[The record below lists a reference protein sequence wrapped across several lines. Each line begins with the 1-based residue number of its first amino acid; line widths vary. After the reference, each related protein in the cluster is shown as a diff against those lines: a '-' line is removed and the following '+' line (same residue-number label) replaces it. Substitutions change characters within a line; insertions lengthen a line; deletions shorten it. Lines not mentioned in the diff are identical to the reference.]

1 MTLYRVITTDDITTE
16 ESLGDEIRCL
26 HRTRA
31 GAEMGKD
38 TVDADWDEDWGDQ
51 PETTVTEIT
60 DYDTEADARADGYW
74 ITI

>member
-16 ESLGDEIRCL
+16 ASIGNEIRCL

-31 GAEMGKD
+31 GAELAKD
-38 TVDADWDEDWGDQ
+38 TVDADWDADWGDQ

-60 DYDTEADARADGYW
+60 YDTEADAIAAGYC
-74 ITI
+74 IKI

>member
-16 ESLGDEIRCL
+16 ASIGNEIRCL

-31 GAEMGKD
+31 GAEMAAD
-38 TVDADWDEDWGDQ
+38 TVDAEWEADWGDQ

-60 DYDTEADARADGYW
+60 YNTEADAIAAGYC
-74 ITI
+74 IKI